1 MQGPQTATVVGP
13 PGESIHTDQ
22 YGRVRLLFHWDR
34 RGQRDDRASCW
45 IRVSQVSAGS
55 HWGGITVPHVGQE
68 VIVAFLEG
76 DPDRPL
82 VLGQVHNG
90 TNMPPIPLPDHKN
103 KTIMRDHGDNKIIMH
118 GKAGKQYLSMVSPR
132 SLNMIAVRST
142 AKSLSS
148 AENFTSK
155 NGVINDTIDDF
166 KDHNSLMELWN
177 IFQTLEYGTADAN
190 VKATANI
197 LPSQVGA
204 ADSGSSVDVNSMS
217 EGNINGLSLKNT
229 NAWVGGDLNSWVN
242 RDVNTQVNGNAT
254 AVIGGTAFGGAST
267 TSKNTTEVWGD
278 NITYAHHDNITT
290 ADHNNITNVPNG
302 ENGTYVSGSNNTL
315 VMGNNVQLVMPNNFA
330 LAVGLNTY
338 ITMGISTAMTIGVN
352 IAINAL
358 LSLAQSSIALSY
370 TEFAISKTS
379 LQVKTADAA
388 EISSFGALINQAS
401 IFLIL

>member
-1 MQGPQTATVVGP
+1 
-13 PGESIHTDQ
+13 
-22 YGRVRLLFHWDR
+22 
-34 RGQRDDRASCW
+34 
-45 IRVSQVSAGS
+45 
-55 HWGGITVPHVGQE
+55 VPHVGQE

-166 KDHNSLMELWN
+166 KDHDSLMELWN
-177 IFQTLEYGTADAN
+177 IFQTLEYGSADAN

-330 LAVGLNTY
+330 LAVGLNTS